1 LLDEKRCKFHANI
14 VNITQWRGNP
24 LCVVTPSHAIGG
36 TIIDIFVC
44 TSPEYFYTFRIE
56 YFVQNTTSST
66 LEKLI
71 PPVTEEL
78 LQTVRLQV
86 PPKSGKLFYTSD
98 RLLSLFF
105 NGINSLRGLR
115 SLEGDAIVEALFFS
129 YTPMLPFLFNLA
141 TMYIPYDI
149 V

>member
-1 LLDEKRCKFHANI
+1 MLDQVGRKFPTNI
-14 VNITQWRGNP
+14 VNITHWRGNP
-24 LCVVTPSHAIGG
+24 LYVVTPSHAIGG

-56 YFVQNTTSST
+56 YFVQNITSDI
-66 LEKLI
+66 LEKLVS
-71 PPVTEEL
+71 PVTEEL

-86 PPKSGKLFYTSD
+86 PPKTGKLFYTSD
-98 RLLSLFF
+98 RLLSLFC

-141 TMYIPYDI
+141 TTYIPAGL
-149 V
+149 